1 MHNFS
6 DFNPLW
12 LFLKVRFLPTVLLI
26 GVHGVSDLRV
36 VAPAAPPPPKP
47 EPDFESF
54 PVSEPV
60 RVDWIR
66 IGGLLSTVRTVT
78 FLGSSTGLLVGF
90 TAGNPGDLPRLLFV
104 VEREPNGIGGT
115 VETNRITARLEPKG
129 LVVIAVRWVVLEGLL
144 KCFAPESLFNPLLL
158 RWSTKN

>member
-1 MHNFS
+1 M
-6 DFNPLW
+6 
-12 LFLKVRFLPTVLLI
+12 I

-36 VAPAAPPPPKP
+36 VAPAPPKL

-54 PVSEPV
+54 PDSDPPV
-60 RVDWIR
+60 LVDWIR

-78 FLGSSTGLLVGF
+78 FLRSSAGLLVGF
-90 TAGNPGDLPRLLFV
+90 TAEINPAAGDFPRLLFV

-129 LVVIAVRWVVLEGLL
+129 LVVIAVR
-144 KCFAPESLFNPLLL
+144 
-158 RWSTKN
+158 

>member
-1 MHNFS
+1 MIYFRA
-6 DFNPLW
+6 
-12 LFLKVRFLPTVLLI
+12 RFLPTVLLI

-36 VAPAAPPPPKP
+36 VAPAPKP
-47 EPDFESF
+47 EPVFDSF

-78 FLGSSTGLLVGF
+78 FLGSSIGLLVGF
-90 TAGNPGDLPRLLFV
+90 NAGNPGDLPRLLFV

-129 LVVIAVRWVVLEGLL
+129 LVVIPVRWVVLEGLLL
-144 KCFAPESLFNPLLL
+144 KCFAPESLFNPLLFT
-158 RWSTKN
+158 RN

>member
-1 MHNFS
+1 M
-6 DFNPLW
+6 
-12 LFLKVRFLPTVLLI
+12 I

-36 VAPAAPPPPKP
+36 VAPAPPKP

-54 PVSEPV
+54 PDSDPPV
-60 RVDWIR
+60 LVDWIR

-78 FLGSSTGLLVGF
+78 FLGSSAGLLVGF
-90 TAGNPGDLPRLLFV
+90 TAEINPAAGDFPRLLFV

-158 RWSTKN
+158 R

>member
-1 MHNFS
+1 M
-6 DFNPLW
+6 
-12 LFLKVRFLPTVLLI
+12 LLI

-36 VAPAAPPPPKP
+36 VAPPPPKP

-54 PVSEPV
+54 PDSDPV

-78 FLGSSTGLLVGF
+78 FLGSSAGLLVGF
-90 TAGNPGDLPRLLFV
+90 TAGINPAAGDFPRLLFV

-129 LVVIAVRWVVLEGLL
+129 LVVIAVR
-144 KCFAPESLFNPLLL
+144 
-158 RWSTKN
+158 

>member
-1 MHNFS
+1 MM
-6 DFNPLW
+6 
-12 LFLKVRFLPTVLLI
+12 LKKVLPTVLLI

-36 VAPAAPPPPKP
+36 VAPPPPKP
-47 EPDFESF
+47 EPDSD
-54 PVSEPV
+54 PV

-78 FLGSSTGLLVGF
+78 FLGSSAGLLVGF
-90 TAGNPGDLPRLLFV
+90 TAGINPAAGDFPRLLFV

-129 LVVIAVRWVVLEGLL
+129 LVVIAVR
-144 KCFAPESLFNPLLL
+144 
-158 RWSTKN
+158 

>member
-1 MHNFS
+1 MI
-6 DFNPLW
+6 
-12 LFLKVRFLPTVLLI
+12 FLKVVWFLPTVLLI

-36 VAPAAPPPPKP
+36 VAPAPPPPKP

-90 TAGNPGDLPRLLFV
+90 TAAGNPGDLPRLLFV

-144 KCFAPESLFNPLLL
+144 LLKCFAPESLFNPLVFT
-158 RWSTKN
+158 RN